1 MTRLLATV
9 ILSNVIGNLLLS
21 IGVKRDAF
29 TWLLAGIAVLIFWT
43 ISRMALLSRA
53 DLSYVL
59 PVTAI
64 GYVLNALAGR
74 LILAEQVSAT
84 RWAGTL
90 LIVAGSA
97 LVSRTAP
104 RTS

>member
-21 IGVKRDAF
+21 IGVKRDAL

-84 RWAGTL
+84 RWVGTL

>member
-1 MTRLLATV
+1 MNRLLATV
-9 ILSNVIGNLLLS
+9 ILSNVAGNLLLS
-21 IGVKRDAF
+21 IGVKRDAIVF
-29 TWLLAGIAVLIFWT
+29 LLAGIAVLIFWT
-43 ISRMALLSRA
+43 LSRMTLLSRA

-59 PVTAI
+59 PVTAV
-64 GYVLNALAGR
+64 GYVLNAIAGR
-74 LILAEQVSAT
+74 VVLAEQVSAA
-84 RWAGTL
+84 RWAGTI

>member
-1 MTRLLATV
+1 MKRLLLTV
-9 ILSNVIGNLLLS
+9 ILANVTGNLLLT
-21 IGVKRDAF
+21 IGVKQEAF
-29 TWLLAGIAVLIFWT
+29 AWLAAGILVLAFWT
-43 ISRMALLSRA
+43 LTRMTLLSKA

-64 GYVLNALAGR
+64 GYVLNAVAGR
-74 LILAEQVSAT
+74 IVLAEQISTT
-84 RWAGTL
+84 RWAATL
-90 LIVAGSA
+90 LIVAGTA